1 MQVEITMPVYP
12 IKLPPIPDDTARAVR
27 TLYGEGNIY
36 IRLGE
41 HLNELL
47 LGIGPLKGGI
57 HGERSA
63 EANARYAIMTAFQYA
78 EELTDYQMVEAIRS
92 RADLK
97 YALHLPV
104 NYPGFDP
111 MALCEFHQRLYA
123 DPSNQLIYQEL
134 VDRLT
139 VFGLLMIKEG
149 QTLPVLHMLEAI
161 CTSTRR
167 QKVVEAM
174 YQALEVLTL
183 TDPEWLRQIALPHW
197 YERYSRRK
205 RITFWPN
212 GKGEWLTMTHEIGAD
227 INYLLGEI
235 DRSHQPAITS
245 LREIQLLRQAC
256 EEHFE
261 VSTVQATHVRV
272 IHWRRTGCA
281 SCPR

>member
-1 MQVEITMPVYP
+1 MPYHPIT
-12 IKLPPIPDDTARAVR
+12 LPPIPDDTARTAR
-27 TLYGEGNIY
+27 ILFGEGNIY

-41 HLNELL
+41 YLNELL
-47 LGIGPLKGGI
+47 DGIGPMKVEI
-57 HGERSA
+57 YGERSA
-63 EANARYAIMTAFQYA
+63 ETNARYAMMTAFQYA
-78 EELTDYQMVEAIRS
+78 EELTDYQMVEAVRN

-111 MALCEFHQRLYA
+111 LALCEFHKRLYA
-123 DPSNQLIYQEL
+123 DLSSQLTYQEL
-134 VDRLT
+134 VNRLT
-139 VFGLLMIKEG
+139 EFGLLKTKEG
-149 QTLPVLHMLEAI
+149 RTLLVLQMLEAV

-174 YQALEVLTL
+174 YRALESLTL
-183 TDPEWLRQIALPHW
+183 TDAEWLRQIALPHW

-227 INYLLGEI
+227 IHYLLGEI

-245 LREIQLLRQAC
+245 LREVQLLRQAC